1 MAGLTFNEAAQIIR
15 HAQNGIHEAEQV
27 RDDPAT
33 SEAAR
38 NGAARR
44 IRVFGH
50 TIAATFSHFDEPVR
64 RRLEDAVLE
73 RAEQTETLF

>member
-1 MAGLTFNEAAQIIR
+1 MAGLTFNEAARIIR
-15 HAQNGIHEAEQV
+15 HAQNGIREAEAE
-27 RDDPAT
+27 RDRAT

-38 NGAARR
+38 NGAQSR
-44 IRVFGH
+44 IRIFGH

-73 RAEQTETLF
+73 RAEQSETLF